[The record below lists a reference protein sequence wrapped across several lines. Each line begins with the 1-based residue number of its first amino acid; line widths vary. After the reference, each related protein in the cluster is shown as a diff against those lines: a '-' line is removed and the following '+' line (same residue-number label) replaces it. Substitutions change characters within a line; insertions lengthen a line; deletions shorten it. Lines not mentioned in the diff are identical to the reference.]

1 MVIFHRF
8 NFQITSKKYANILNL
23 TDIFDWKINWTV
35 ICTFLLSKVHKCLVC
50 QKEFARANHL
60 KRHQT
65 SHSSIKP
72 FRCASCPKSFNRR
85 DHLNQHEKLHQR
97 SNDYE
102 CDLCQKPFNRADH
115 LAKHKASKHG
125 IGEKICVS
133 NLIVSYENSAIK
145 KCLP

>member
-1 MVIFHRF
+1 M
-8 NFQITSKKYANILNL
+8 
-23 TDIFDWKINWTV
+23 
-35 ICTFLLSKVHKCLVC
+35 HKCTVC
-50 QKEFARANHL
+50 HKEFARANHL

-72 FRCASCPKSFNRR
+72 FKCTSCPKSFNRR

-102 CDLCQKPFNRADH
+102 CDICQKPFIRANL

-133 NLIVSYENSAIK
+133 TNMKQYQIQNISSHLYRVILSNMLIFKRVWFFFLDSFYQKNFIWTFVLNLLTFEI
-145 KCLP
+145 

>member
-1 MVIFHRF
+1 MYF
-8 NFQITSKKYANILNL
+8 
-23 TDIFDWKINWTV
+23 
-35 ICTFLLSKVHKCLVC
+35 LSKVHKCNDC

-65 SHSSIKP
+65 SHSPIKP

-97 SNDYE
+97 TNDYE
-102 CDLCQKPFNRADH
+102 CDVCEKPFSRADH

-133 NLIVSYENSAIK
+133 KIINMTFWTKYMWMFKMETSKYNNFFSVHKRYWT
-145 KCLP
+145 P

>member
-1 MVIFHRF
+1 MCFKTTYYF
-8 NFQITSKKYANILNL
+8 P
-23 TDIFDWKINWTV
+23 
-35 ICTFLLSKVHKCLVC
+35 KVHKCSVC
-50 QKEFARANHL
+50 HKEFARANHL

-72 FRCASCPKSFNRR
+72 FKCTCCPKSFNRR

-97 SNDYE
+97 SNDYDCE
-102 CDLCQKPFNRADH
+102 ICQKLFTRADH

-133 NLIVSYENSAIK
+133 RKIK
-145 KCLP
+145 QYKVHTVTLLLLTALRQYNKF